1 MNHFRT
7 AACPITVAA
16 IALSCASCGGGGDDA
31 GASPAAVTGTRYAA
45 TTLVADTPIG
55 SRTARID
62 AKLVNPWDLAFSAT
76 SAVWVT
82 NNGSSSS
89 AIYGDGDAPRQL
101 LVSAPA
107 RSAASVRP
115 TGVAFNSGN
124 GFAVSENGRASTARF
139 IVASEGGTLSGWAPS
154 LGIES
159 AVLAFDGSA
168 SGAVYTG
175 LAMTTVNGLEA
186 TLLAPDFRNGRI
198 DRFDAD
204 FAKPGGADRF
214 IDPKLPAGYAP
225 YGILARN
232 ELIHVAYAKQDAQAR
247 APQAGAGRGLVNTF
261 DSSGRLLK
269 RLIPAGDVLDAP
281 WGMAVAPGNFG
292 TFSGALL
299 VANSGNGT
307 INAFDPASGRWL
319 GALTQPNGAVL
330 AIEGL
335 HRIAFGN
342 GASGLPTNALF
353 FAAGPS
359 CGRHGAL
366 GRIDVQ

>member
-1 MNHFRT
+1 MNTIRT
-7 AACPITVAA
+7 AACAIAAAA

-31 GASPAAVTGTRYAA
+31 RSSAAEDTGTRYAA
-45 TTLVADTPIG
+45 TTLVSDTPIDSG
-55 SRTARID
+55 TARTD
-62 AKLVNPWDLAFSAT
+62 GKLVNPWDLAFSAM

-89 AIYGDGDAPRQL
+89 AIYADAAAPRQL

-107 RSAASVRP
+107 RGAGSDRP

-124 GFAVSENGRASTARF
+124 GFAVSENGRTGTARF
-139 IVASEGGTLSGWAPS
+139 IIASEGGTLSGWAPA
-154 LGIES
+154 LGVET

-168 SGAVYTG
+168 SRSVYTA
-175 LAMTTVNGLEA
+175 LAMTTVHGLDA
-186 TLLAPDFRNGRI
+186 TLLAADFRNGRI
-198 DRFDAD
+198 DRFDVD
-204 FAKPGGADRF
+204 FAKLGGADRF
-214 IDPKLPAGYAP
+214 VDPQLPAGYMP

-232 ELIHVAYAKQDAQAR
+232 ELIHVAYAKQDAQRR
-247 APQAGAGRGLVNTF
+247 AAAGAGRGLVNTF
-261 DSSGRLLK
+261 DSSGRLLR
-269 RLIPAGDVLDAP
+269 RLIASGNVLDAP
-281 WGMAVAPGNFG
+281 WGMAVAPANFG

-299 VANSGNGT
+299 VANSGDGT

-319 GALTQPNGAVL
+319 GTLTQPSGAAL

-342 GASGLPTNALF
+342 GAAGLPTNALF
-353 FAAGPS
+353 FAAGPGG
-359 CGRHGAL
+359 GRHGVL